1 MLKLKSRRVQA
12 AARTIRTLDPQKL
25 SLGDFVNLAGL
36 NRLMLTLDV
45 NAEGSQ
51 DNNNGNNGNSNNSDN
66 NNDGHNGSSNSSSS
80 VQQQQQQ
87 QQQQQYQATIDSK
100 FEFPDTARGSF
111 YWAQPERPQLAG
123 HGHSQAQGQL
133 RFRIMKVPGP
143 RAFAAGSDLVM
154 NMKMKTKTQMKTK
167 VDNVG
172 NGTGNR
178 NRSRTSKMP
187 WSLGLD
193 QIWTKEPLVG
203 IREALLAERLI
214 DSTTATKTL
223 PHDEGQDVHPV
234 VQGRSISLD
243 ADADDR

>member
-45 NAEGSQ
+45 NAEGGQHNSVS
-51 DNNNGNNGNSNNSDN
+51 NNSNNGNSDNSDN
-66 NNDGHNGSSNSSSS
+66 SSGSSSTH
-80 VQQQQQQ
+80 QQQQQQ
-87 QQQQQYQATIDSK
+87 KQYQATIDSK

-111 YWAQPERPQLAG
+111 YWAQPEGPQLAG
-123 HGHSQAQGQL
+123 HGQAQGQL
-133 RFRIMKVPGP
+133 RFRIMKAPGP

-167 VDNVG
+167 MDSVG

-193 QIWTKEPLVG
+193 QIWTREPLVG
-203 IREALLAERLI
+203 IREALLAEKLI

-223 PHDEGQDVHPV
+223 PQDEGRDVHPV

>member
-12 AARTIRTLDPQKL
+12 AARNIRTLDPQKL

-36 NRLMLTLDV
+36 NRLLLTLNV

-51 DNNNGNNGNSNNSDN
+51 DNNNGNNGNINNSGN

-80 VQQQQQQ
+80 VQQQQ

-100 FEFPDTARGSF
+100 FEFPDTARGCF
-111 YWAQPERPQLAG
+111 YWAQPEGPQLA
-123 HGHSQAQGQL
+123 GHSQAQGQL
-133 RFRIMKVPGP
+133 RFRIMKAPGP

-167 VDNVG
+167 MDSVG
-172 NGTGNR
+172 NGTENR

-203 IREALLAERLI
+203 IREALLAEKLI

-223 PHDEGQDVHPV
+223 PQDEGRDVHPV

>member
-36 NRLMLTLDV
+36 NRLLLTLNV

-51 DNNNGNNGNSNNSDN
+51 DNNNGNNGNSNNSGN
-66 NNDGHNGSSNSSSS
+66 NNDGHNGSSNSSS
-80 VQQQQQQ
+80 VQQQQ

-111 YWAQPERPQLAG
+111 YWAQPEGSQLAD
-123 HGHSQAQGQL
+123 HGRGQAQGQL
-133 RFRIMKVPGP
+133 RFRIMKAPGP

-167 VDNVG
+167 MDVVG
-172 NGTGNR
+172 NGTANR

-193 QIWTKEPLVG
+193 QIWTREPLVG
-203 IREALLAERLI
+203 IREALLAEGLI